1 MCSYPHYIIYVAD
14 LQGVLFL
21 LHLRYNTRLLLFFAH
36 FVWYTRTIE
45 MTKGECIPMKLDLSN
60 LSNIQSRPIQ
70 NDDLKD
76 FPANELDQLS
86 VLRDDEQHTKT
97 RVDEEM
103 DKVIDMSD
111 IKTEVVEIFPDAPT
125 EELPPK
131 QNWFTKTWH
140 GVAMWTW
147 LLIVA
152 VCIAAIAFIWA
163 LAPKGDANAD
173 ALTTEVSETEP
184 QTTYVYNEKLSQA
197 ATESVTESP
206 EEVARQELIKQASIS
221 NIPYSVAVGQ
231 IGGGYLLGATTYHP
245 NDPSKSYIDYTI
257 VAPATEETALTTD
270 KVKEIE
276 KKLTS
281 NLPNIG
287 DIIKVKDGS
296 KVTVK
301 TFQHEGSY
309 TTVIFYDGKPF
320 AYAVTGDDGHSL
332 THVTSYYVTT
342 VAADQ

>member
-1 MCSYPHYIIYVAD
+1 
-14 LQGVLFL
+14 
-21 LHLRYNTRLLLFFAH
+21 
-36 FVWYTRTIE
+36 
-45 MTKGECIPMKLDLSN
+45 MKLDLSN

-86 VLRDDEQHTKT
+86 VLRDDEQHTKV
-97 RVDEEM
+97 RVEEEM

-111 IKTEVVEIFPDAPT
+111 IKTEVVEIFPDAPS
-125 EELPPK
+125 EDELPPK
-131 QNWFTKTWH
+131 QNWLTQTWH

-173 ALTTEVSETEP
+173 ALTTTEVSEMEP
-184 QTTYVYNEKLSQA
+184 QTNYVYNEKLSQA
-197 ATESVTESP
+197 ATESVAESP
-206 EEVARQELIKQASIS
+206 EELARQELIKQASIS
-221 NIPYSVAVGQ
+221 NVPYSVAVGQ

-257 VAPATEETALTTD
+257 VAPSKEETALTTD
-270 KVKEIE
+270 KAKEIE
-276 KKLTS
+276 KNLTK

-287 DIIKVKDGS
+287 DIIKVKDGA
-296 KVTVK
+296 KVSVK
-301 TFQHEGSY
+301 TFQHDGSY
-309 TTVIFYDGKPF
+309 TTIIFYDGKPF

>member
-1 MCSYPHYIIYVAD
+1 
-14 LQGVLFL
+14 
-21 LHLRYNTRLLLFFAH
+21 
-36 FVWYTRTIE
+36 
-45 MTKGECIPMKLDLSN
+45 MKLDLSN
-60 LSNIQSRPIQ
+60 LSNIQSRPIK
-70 NDDLKD
+70 NEDLKD
-76 FPANELDQLS
+76 FPADELDQLS
-86 VLRDDEQHTKT
+86 VLRNDEQHSKT
-97 RVDEEM
+97 RVEEEM

-111 IKTEVVEIFPDAPT
+111 IKTEVVEIFPDAPV
-125 EELPPK
+125 EELPAK
-131 QNWFTKTWH
+131 QNWFTKTWR

-147 LLIVA
+147 LLIVI
-152 VCIAAIAFIWA
+152 VCIAVIGFIWA

-173 ALTTEVSETEP
+173 ALLTTEVPAETEP
-184 QTTYVYNEKLSQA
+184 QTTYIYNEKLSQA
-197 ATESVTESP
+197 ATESIVESP
-206 EEVARQELIKQASIS
+206 EEIARQDLIKQASIS
-221 NIPYSVAVGQ
+221 NVPYSVAVGQ

-257 VAPATEETALTTD
+257 VAPSKEEDALTTD

-276 KKLTS
+276 KNLTS

-296 KVTVK
+296 KVSVK
-301 TFQHEGSY
+301 TFQHDGSY

-332 THVTSYYVTT
+332 THVTSYYVTS

>member
-1 MCSYPHYIIYVAD
+1 
-14 LQGVLFL
+14 
-21 LHLRYNTRLLLFFAH
+21 
-36 FVWYTRTIE
+36 
-45 MTKGECIPMKLDLSN
+45 MKLDLSN
-60 LSNIQSRPIQ
+60 LSNIQSRPIK
-70 NDDLKD
+70 NEDLKD
-76 FPANELDQLS
+76 FPADELDQLS
-86 VLRDDEQHTKT
+86 VLRNDEQHSKT
-97 RVDEEM
+97 RVEEEM

-111 IKTEVVEIFPDAPT
+111 IKTEVVEIFPDAPV
-125 EELPPK
+125 EELPAK
-131 QNWFTKTWH
+131 QNWFTKTWR

-147 LLIVA
+147 LLIVI
-152 VCIAAIAFIWA
+152 VCIAVIGFIWA

-173 ALTTEVSETEP
+173 AMLTTEVPAETEP
-184 QTTYVYNEKLSQA
+184 QTTYIYNEKLSQA
-197 ATESVTESP
+197 ATESIVESP
-206 EEVARQELIKQASIS
+206 EEIARQDLIKQASIS
-221 NIPYSVAVGQ
+221 NVPYSVAVGQ

-257 VAPATEETALTTD
+257 VAPSKEEDALTTD

-276 KKLTS
+276 KNLTS

-296 KVTVK
+296 KVSVK
-301 TFQHEGSY
+301 TFQHDGSY

-332 THVTSYYVTT
+332 THVTSYYVTS